1 MKSLSPNPSPAPRE
15 PRRRGR
21 HRLPRRSWQC
31 LLHEVLQ
38 SWGLTLRLA
47 LLLLLLFA
55 AADVVIVAAFG
66 AHGAL
71 LVTVLCVA
79 LQRMWRQHRPRMN
92 AA

>member
-1 MKSLSPNPSPAPRE
+1 MKSIDPRRSPAPRE
-15 PRRRGR
+15 RGRRGR
-21 HRLPRRSWQC
+21 HRLPQRSWQC
-31 LLHEVLQ
+31 LLREVLE

-71 LVTVLCVA
+71 LITMLCVA
-79 LQRMWRQHRPRMN
+79 LQRMWKQSQPRT
-92 AA
+92 ARG